1 MQSISLKAHFDG
13 KQIVLDEPF
22 QLSPDAPLVMTVLT
36 KPVAAAAD
44 HAEWSDLA
52 GRALAR
58 AYADAEPEYTAADI
72 KQR

>member
-1 MQSISLKAHFDG
+1 MRSISLKAHFDG

-22 QLSPDAPLVMTVLT
+22 QLSPDAPLVVTVLT

-44 HAEWSDLA
+44 HAEWNDLA

-58 AYADAEPEYTAADI
+58 AYADSKPEYTVADI
-72 KQR
+72 KRQ